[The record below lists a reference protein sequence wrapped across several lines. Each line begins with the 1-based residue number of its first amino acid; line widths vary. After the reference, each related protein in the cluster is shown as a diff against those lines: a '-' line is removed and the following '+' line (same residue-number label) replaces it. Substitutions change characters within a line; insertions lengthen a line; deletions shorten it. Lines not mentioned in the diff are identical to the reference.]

1 MSKPDRG
8 SFGKIAIDAGYITED
23 GLREAMFIQNQV
35 VQETGEKVN
44 LGKILL
50 DKGFMTKEQIL
61 EVLSIQA
68 KDIYVEGFEIH
79 SKLGAGNM
87 GAVYHATH
95 LATKK
100 QVALKIIADKHKNER
115 FLKRFEVEF
124 DVLKK
129 LKHPNIVEGIALE
142 KSGPIHYYA
151 MEFVEGKTLRDILK
165 VYPTLPIKPS
175 IEIIRSVCQALQYA
189 ISHGIFHRDIKPDN
203 LLIEDYDPVTCKVGK
218 LKIIDFG
225 LAKDTDVDSGLTM
238 EGTGMGT
245 PLYMAPEQVKDAKNV
260 DFRADIYSLGATLFK
275 MLSGH
280 NAAFG
285 KSSMEI
291 VANVVKGN
299 VRNMKDF
306 ELGFPENVYQL
317 VDKMMALD
325 VKKRYQDYDSL
336 LKDMDVIYKAELKKE
351 KDKEK
356 EKEKAA
362 KETTKETSKDTAKE
376 VISEQKVAMTAIED
390 LAVTSA
396 SESVGGQSEDVFAS
410 IESMDNSFPIIP
422 GMSNAE
428 LINFA
433 EPILYIFILLFCFF
447 IMLFN

>member
-1 MSKPDRG
+1 MAKQDRG
-8 SFGKIAIDAGYITED
+8 SFGKIAIDAGYITDD
-23 GLREAMFIQNQV
+23 GLREAMFFQSQIF
-35 VQETGEKVN
+35 QESGEKVN

-61 EVLSIQA
+61 EVLSLQA

-87 GAVYHATH
+87 GAVYYATH
-95 LATKK
+95 IATNK

-142 KSGPIHYYA
+142 KNGPIHYYA
-151 MEFVEGKTLRDILK
+151 MEFVEGKTLRDLLK
-165 VYPTLPIKPS
+165 VYPTLPIKDS
-175 IEIIRSVCQALQYA
+175 IDIIRPVCEALQYA

-203 LLIEDYDPVTCKVGK
+203 LLIEDYDPATGKIGK

-225 LAKDTDVDSGLTM
+225 LAKDTDVDSNLTM

-275 MLSGH
+275 MLTGH
-280 NAAFG
+280 NAAYG

-299 VRNMKDF
+299 VRNMKEF
-306 ELGFPENVYQL
+306 NLGLAENVYQL

-325 VKKRYQDYDSL
+325 VKKRYQDYESL
-336 LKDMDVIYKAELKKE
+336 LKDMDVIYKGLQKKPKAEKIA
-351 KDKEK
+351 KDPNRASKVSMTVVE
-356 EKEKAA
+356 ELATTAA
-362 KETTKETSKDTAKE
+362 
-376 VISEQKVAMTAIED
+376 SEP
-390 LAVTSA
+390 VTSN
-396 SESVGGQSEDVFAS
+396 SEKSEDIFAS
-410 IESMDNSFPIIP
+410 LEQITPPFNIIP
-422 GMSNAE
+422 NVSNKD
-428 LINFA
+428 LFNFL
-433 EPILYIFILLFCFF
+433 EPILYICILLICFF
-447 IMLFN
+447 IMLTN

>member
-1 MSKPDRG
+1 MSKQDRG

-23 GLREAMFIQNQV
+23 GLREAMFIQGQV
-35 VQETGEKVN
+35 LQESGEKVN

-61 EVLSIQA
+61 EVLSLQA

-95 LATKK
+95 VASKK
-100 QVALKIIADKHKNER
+100 EVALKIIADKHSTDR

-124 DVLKK
+124 EVLKK
-129 LKHPNIVEGIALE
+129 LQHPNIVEGIALG
-142 KSGPIHYYA
+142 KSGAVHFYA
-151 MEFVEGKTLRDILK
+151 MEYVTGKTLRDILK
-165 VYPTLPIKPS
+165 IYPTLPVKES
-175 IEIIRSVCQALQYA
+175 VEIISTVCQALQYA

-203 LLIEDYDPVTCKVGK
+203 LLIEDYDPVTGKVGK
-218 LKIIDFG
+218 IKIIDFG
-225 LAKDTDVDSGLTM
+225 LAKDTDVDSNLTM

-280 NAAFG
+280 NSAFG

-299 VRNMKDF
+299 VRNIREF
-306 ELGFPENVYQL
+306 NLGFAENIYQL

-325 VKKRYQDYDSL
+325 VKKRHQDYASL
-336 LKDMDVIYKAELKKE
+336 LKDLEAIHKSVSKKPKVEKQEKEKLEKEKTE
-351 KDKEK
+351 KDKS
-356 EKEKAA
+356 ALQA
-362 KETTKETSKDTAKE
+362 IPS
-376 VISEQKVAMTAIED
+376 MTAVED
-390 LAVTSA
+390 LATTA
-396 SESVGGQSEDVFAS
+396 SSEQVGSNSEDIFS
-410 IESMDNSFPIIP
+410 SSEERMEGSFSLIP
-422 GMSNAE
+422 NVPNQDLLG
-428 LINFA
+428 FA
-433 EPILYIFILLFCFF
+433 EPILYIFVLIICFYLM
-447 IMLFN
+447 I

>member
-1 MSKPDRG
+1 MSKAERG
-8 SFGKIAIDAGYITED
+8 SFGKIAIDSGYITDD
-23 GLREAMFIQNQV
+23 GLREAMFIQNQLL
-35 VQETGEKVN
+35 QETGEKVN

-50 DKGFMTKEQIL
+50 DKGFMSKEQIL

-95 LATKK
+95 LGTKK

-142 KSGPIHYYA
+142 KNGPIHYYA

-165 VYPTLPIKPS
+165 VHPTLPVKAS

-203 LLIEDYDPVTCKVGK
+203 LLIEDYDPATGKVGK

-225 LAKDTDVDSGLTM
+225 LAKDTDVDSNLTM

-306 ELGFPENVYQL
+306 DLGFSENVYQL
-317 VDKMMALD
+317 VEKMMALD
-325 VKKRYQDYDSL
+325 VKKRYQDYESL
-336 LKDMDVIYKAELKKE
+336 LNDMEVIYKSVAKKGNT
-351 KDKEK
+351 DKVVK
-356 EKEKAA
+356 EP
-362 KETTKETSKDTAKE
+362 
-376 VISEQKVAMTAIED
+376 ISARVPAQKVAMTAFED
-390 LAVTSA
+390 LSTTAA
-396 SESVGGQSEDVFAS
+396 SESLGSQSEDIFS
-410 IESMDNSFPIIP
+410 TEEKDDTSFTIIP
-422 GMSNAE
+422 NVSNKD
-428 LINFA
+428 LFNFL
-433 EPILYIFILLFCFF
+433 EPILYICILLFCFF
-447 IMLFN
+447 IMLT

>member
-1 MSKPDRG
+1 MSKQERG

-23 GLREAMFIQNQV
+23 GLREAMFIQGQV
-35 VQETGEKVN
+35 LQESGEKVN

-61 EVLSIQA
+61 EVLSLQA

-95 LATKK
+95 LSTKK
-100 QVALKIIADKHKNER
+100 EVALKIIADKHSNDR

-129 LKHPNIVEGIALE
+129 LKHPNIVEGIALD
-142 KSGPIHYYA
+142 KSGSVHYYA
-151 MEFVEGKTLRDILK
+151 MEYVTGKTLRDILK
-165 VYPTLPIKPS
+165 IYPTLPVKES
-175 IEIIRSVCQALQYA
+175 VEIISTVCQALQYA

-203 LLIEDYDPVTCKVGK
+203 LLIEDYDPATGKVGK
-218 LKIIDFG
+218 IKIIDFG
-225 LAKDTDVDSGLTM
+225 LAKDTDVDSNLTM

-299 VRNMKDF
+299 VRNMKEF
-306 ELGFPENVYQL
+306 NLGFAENVYQL

-325 VKKRYQDYDSL
+325 VKKRYQDYESL
-336 LKDMDVIYKAELKKE
+336 LKDLELIHKSVAKKAKVEKTEKPE
-351 KDKEK
+351 KDKSTLE
-356 EKEKAA
+356 AVP
-362 KETTKETSKDTAKE
+362 S
-376 VISEQKVAMTAIED
+376 MTAVEE
-390 LAVTSA
+390 LATTASA
-396 SESVGGQSEDVFAS
+396 EQIGSKSEDIFN
-410 IESMDNSFPIIP
+410 NSEERMEGSFSIIP
-422 GMSNAE
+422 NVPNHD
-428 LINFA
+428 LFNFA
-433 EPILYIFILLFCFF
+433 EPILYILVLLICFYL
-447 IMLFN
+447 MM

>member
-35 VQETGEKVN
+35 LQETGEKVN

-50 DKGFMTKEQIL
+50 DKGFMSKEQIL
-61 EVLSIQA
+61 EVLSLQA
-68 KDIYVEGFEIH
+68 KDIYVEGFDIH

-95 LATKK
+95 LPTKK
-100 QVALKIIADKHKNER
+100 QVALKIIADKHKTDR
-115 FLKRFEVEF
+115 FIKRFEVEF
-124 DVLKK
+124 EVLRK
-129 LKHPNIVEGIALE
+129 LKHPNIVEAVSLD
-142 KSGPIHYYA
+142 KNGPIPYYA
-151 MEFVEGKTLRDILK
+151 MEYVEGKTLRDILK
-165 VYPTLPIKPS
+165 QHNKLPVKES
-175 IEIIRSVCQALQYA
+175 IEIIRTVSVALQYA
-189 ISHGIFHRDIKPDN
+189 ISHGVFHRDIKPDN
-203 LLIEDYDPVTCKVGK
+203 LLIEDYDAATGKVGK

-260 DFRADIYSLGATLFK
+260 DFKADIYSLGSTLFK
-275 MLSGH
+275 MLTGH
-280 NAAFG
+280 NAATG

-299 VRNMKDF
+299 VRSMKDF
-306 ELGFPENVYQL
+306 DTSFSDSVYQL

-336 LKDMDVIYKAELKKE
+336 IKDLDAIHKVELKKN
-351 KDKEK
+351 K
-356 EKEKAA
+356 
-362 KETTKETSKDTAKE
+362 AKE
-376 VISEQKVAMTAIED
+376 VEKVGRAEKTEKIVKDTSSTANPQMAMPVVEVVDATASYPGEG
-390 LAVTSA
+390 S
-396 SESVGGQSEDVFAS
+396 QSEDVFAS
-410 IESMDNSFPIIP
+410 QERIDASFNIIP
-422 GMSNAE
+422 NVSNKD
-428 LINFA
+428 LFNFA
-433 EPILYIFILLFCFF
+433 EPIFYILVLLFCFWV
-447 IMLFN
+447 ML